1 MGEWEDTGHLRLDS
15 LLGTSNW
22 EALECEAQKLY
33 RDATESRNEKLVIFR
48 DGSFRSRS
56 RFAVHGGGPVFQSIL
71 RSREVLL
78 AVREATK
85 LPRLIPVRCGYNYYR
100 NGDFMGPH
108 RDDVKASVTLTLGL
122 TDNLG
127 TMNWAPDLRHAT
139 NEEAL
144 ILVDDTTIFP
154 SDLNEGIEI
163 GYRAVNAFDG
173 FNIPHW
179 RLPFTRD
186 LGILGT
192 FCYFDL

>member
-1 MGEWEDTGHLRLDS
+1 MGEWGNSGHLRLDS
-15 LLGTSNW
+15 LLDISNW
-22 EALECEAQKLY
+22 EALECEARKLY
-33 RDATESRNEKLVIFR
+33 EEAIESCNEKAVIFR

-56 RFAVHGGGPVFQSIL
+56 KFAVRGGGPVFQSIL

-78 AVREATK
+78 AVREATE

-100 NGDFMGPH
+100 DGDFMGPH

-127 TMNWAPDLRHAT
+127 TMNWAPDLRHAS

-144 ILVDDTTIFP
+144 ALVDDDSLFP
-154 SDLNEGIEI
+154 PNRRDGIQI

-179 RLPFTRD
+179 RTPFASD
-186 LGILGT
+186 FGILGT

>member
-1 MGEWEDTGHLRLDS
+1 MGEWKDSGHLRLDS
-15 LLGTSNW
+15 LLDASNW
-22 EALECEAQKLY
+22 DALECEARQL
-33 RDATESRNEKLVIFR
+33 RGEAIESRNEKSVVFR

-56 RFAVHGGGPVFQSIL
+56 RFAVRGGGPVFQSIL

-100 NGDFMGPH
+100 SGDFMGPH

-127 TMNWAPDLRHAT
+127 TMNWAPSLRHAS
-139 NEEAL
+139 NEDAL
-144 ILVDDTTIFP
+144 ALVDDNIIFP
-154 SDLNEGIEI
+154 SNFNDGIEI

-179 RLPFTRD
+179 RLPFGPA